1 MTEDPKSDT
10 PPAFDYFELDSS
22 RIDTSIVRSIGIAR
36 DINAIVVDVNG
47 NLISASIHMEA
58 FSERT
63 INPLKRDL
71 KQLLK
76 ENKDKQKIINS
87 IISCILS
94 NRGRIKASQIQDE
107 SAPNNNGHN
116 NHKRSEGGNN
126 ARILV
131 ELASLKENTEQ
142 FFKDQYGRPYVAVRL
157 RKDKILAIMPLKSSK
172 YKHYLSK
179 LFRENRQGEIVGED
193 TINNA
198 ISSLSADA
206 DFDGETIPLHVRV
219 ACGQKENKAK
229 ERYD

>member
-1 MTEDPKSDT
+1 MTENPKSDT

-22 RIDTSIVRSIGIAR
+22 RIDTSIVRSIGTTR

-47 NLISASIHMEA
+47 NLISASINMEA
-58 FSERT
+58 FSEKT
-63 INPLKRDL
+63 INLLKRDL

-76 ENKDKQKIINS
+76 ENKDNQKIINS
-87 IISCILS
+87 IINCILS
-94 NRGRIKASQIQDE
+94 NIDRIKASQIQVE

-142 FFKDQYGRPYVAVRL
+142 FFKDQYGRPYVAVRIG
-157 RKDKILAIMPLKSSK
+157 KDKILTIMPLKSSK
-172 YKHYLSK
+172 YKRYLSK
-179 LFRENRQGEIVGED
+179 LFRENREGEIVGED

-198 ISSLSADA
+198 IRLA
-206 DFDGETIPLHVRV
+206 ICRCRL
-219 ACGQKENKAK
+219 
-229 ERYD
+229 